1 MKYMKKIISVFA
13 ALTLA
18 MTVPMQAV
26 AAGSSTVQSDREQ
39 LTISDTEGF
48 LKFAQDC
55 RLDTYSKNLYVTLG
69 TDIELS
75 GEYTPIPVFGGIFDG
90 AGHTISGVR
99 INDDGSYAGL
109 FRYVQ
114 PVSYTH
120 LTLPTKRI
128 V

>member
-55 RLDTYSKNLYVTLG
+55 RLDTYHVTDEEMEQIVYETEIDTTL
-69 TDIELS
+69 TAPAADVSAWES
-75 GEYTPIPVFGGIFDG
+75 VTIPEKEGLVCVGCGYCFPL
-90 AGHTISGVR
+90 HRR
-99 INDDGSYAGL
+99 IL
-109 FRYVQ
+109 F
-114 PVSYTH
+114 
-120 LTLPTKRI
+120 L
-128 V
+128 